1 MYVGIVMKVEQSMSR
16 PRQSKQ
22 VPLNPCGPLDNNSG
36 RFGRAS
42 AREHESEADE
52 DRAKTF
58 NNGDKH
64 VYSSSFAYGK

>member
-22 VPLNPCGPLDNNSG
+22 VPLNPCGPLDCKIHRIHNSG
-36 RFGRAS
+36 RFRRAL

-58 NNGDKH
+58 NNGD
-64 VYSSSFAYGK
+64 